1 MTLLV
6 FSAGFL
12 SVPVLLRL
20 KSHYGFID
28 LFAVKVPQITK
39 ILQNKTAEGISFLS
53 VVLDLFAITSNMSY
67 NVIKGFP
74 FR

>member
-1 MTLLV
+1 MFV
-6 FSAGFL
+6 FS
-12 SVPVLLRL
+12 
-20 KSHYGFID
+20 
-28 LFAVKVPQITK
+28 VKVPQITK

-53 VVLDLFAITSNMSY
+53 VALDLFAITANMSY